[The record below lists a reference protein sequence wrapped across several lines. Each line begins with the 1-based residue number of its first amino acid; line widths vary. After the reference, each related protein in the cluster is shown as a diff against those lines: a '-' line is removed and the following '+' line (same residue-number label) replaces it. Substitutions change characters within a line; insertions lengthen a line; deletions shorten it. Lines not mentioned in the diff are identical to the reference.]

1 MTNFESNRLRFK
13 KGSNQKQFVQTPKSD
28 RETLC
33 SQSKISW
40 TIIIF
45 SIESFMAIPI
55 LNNTGLCP
63 NRSKAGLVL
72 IVGVMDAHLEV
83 QLVPSGSPTVFFGKA
98 GITWGPN
105 SLNGCEMFLHHTQHW
120 VMICW

>member
-1 MTNFESNRLRFK
+1 MSQTGYFLKRFQSEAICSNP
-13 KGSNQKQFVQTPKSD
+13 QSD

-45 SIESFMAIPI
+45 SIESFMAIPAIPI
-55 LNNTGLCP
+55 LNDTGVCP

-72 IVGVMDAHLEV
+72 IVGVMDAHLEL
-83 QLVPSGSPTVFFGKA
+83 QLGPSGSPTVFFGA